1 MQKSSDITILTDS
14 AIQIPGHWT
23 NGEPY
28 ITAEEI
34 KEVLGWEVKPEG
46 LCKED
51 ACIPINEEKDIED
64 QGHYNLRQIA
74 NLTGHPALVS
84 SETQTVA
91 IGQLS
96 ALRTSALRDKVA
108 PDFKLPDIDGV
119 DRALSDWAGKKRL
132 LVAFSS
138 W

>member
-1 MQKSSDITILTDS
+1 MQKSSDVTVLTDS
-14 AIQIPGHWT
+14 TMAISGHWT
-23 NGEPY
+23 KEGPY
-28 ITAEEI
+28 INAEEI
-34 KEVLGWEVKPEG
+34 KEILGWEVKPEG

-51 ACIPINEEKDIED
+51 TCIPIDEHKDLED
-64 QGHYNLRQIA
+64 QGRYSLREIA

-84 SETQTVA
+84 SETQTIA
-91 IGQLS
+91 IGQPS
-96 ALRTSALRDKVA
+96 ALRASALRDKVA

>member
-1 MQKSSDITILTDS
+1 MQKNSDITVLTDS
-14 AIQIPGHWT
+14 TILTPGHWT

-28 ITAEEI
+28 INAEEI
-34 KEVLGWEVKPEG
+34 KEILGWEVKPEG

-51 ACIPINEEKDIED
+51 TCIPIDKDKDLED
-64 QGHYNLRQIA
+64 QGRYSLRQIA
-74 NLTGHPALVS
+74 NLTEHPALVS

-91 IGQLS
+91 IGQPS
-96 ALRTSALRDKVA
+96 TLRISALRDKVA